1 MISGTEEEGSIRL
14 LLVEDDVDSGPVVE
28 DMLARKGVD
37 VALVSSGEQA
47 VEQLEQAKFDIV
59 VTDVRLG
66 QGMTGVELLEKIR
79 DQYDDLPVILIT
91 GFDSLNSA
99 IQAVRLGA
107 QDYILKPFDDIES
120 LLMPI
125 RKAVHTHRLVAQ
137 NRRLRKELEES
148 EARFRSVLDNAKDL
162 IFRVDLGTG
171 QFVYISPSCQDVLG
185 VPQKEIES
193 GGIAKLIEMMPGED
207 FEVLAKMDEQVLR
220 SVEVR
225 FRSPRHGLR
234 WLSISAS
241 FVRDEET
248 DQPVAVVGTARD
260 VTDVRR
266 MKEKEREYRLALAR
280 AERMKS
286 LAILAGGV
294 AHDLNNILMPIMTL
308 PEAILDDILNANVP
322 VPETLREDLAVIA
335 RSGERA
341 AAVARDLL
349 SLSRCQF
356 LERSPLPINQV
367 VDSVLLSGTILEAG
381 RGNPKVNIQRQL
393 SDDQLLVN
401 GSENHLYQAVLN
413 LLINAFEAMPEGGDL
428 VVSTGV
434 QTIEEP
440 VSGYERIDP
449 GEYVYLSVAD
459 TGHGISPEI
468 IDRVFEP
475 FHSHKKRTSHSGS
488 GLGLA
493 VVYGVVKGHEG
504 YIDVTSVVDE
514 GTEFRLYLPV
524 CLQPKPEPEEEV
536 QAVGGDETVLLVDD
550 EDIPREMTA
559 RMLRQLGYTVLI
571 ARHGQE
577 AVGMLR
583 MSSTGSKPPFDL
595 VLLDMVM
602 EEGFDGLDTYR
613 EMSGICPAQKCLLI
627 SGFSDG
633 DRVREAQRLGAG
645 GFLQKPFSVNQ
656 LARKVRVELD
666 TVR

>member
-1 MISGTEEEGSIRL
+1 
-14 LLVEDDVDSGPVVE
+14 
-28 DMLARKGVD
+28 
-37 VALVSSGEQA
+37 
-47 VEQLEQAKFDIV
+47 
-59 VTDVRLG
+59 
-66 QGMTGVELLEKIR
+66 MTGVELLEKIR

-356 LERSPLPINQV
+356 LERVPLLINKIV
-367 VDSVLLSGTILEAG
+367 ESVLTSGTVSELQKKHPAVRIES
-381 RGNPKVNIQRQL
+381 KL
-393 SDDQLLVN
+393 SPRDPLVD
-401 GSENHLYQAVLN
+401 GSETHLYQALLN
-413 LLINAFEAMPEGGDL
+413 LVINAFEAMPQGGTLRVGTEVHQVDEAL
-428 VVSTGV
+428 
-434 QTIEEP
+434 
-440 VSGYERIDP
+440 SGYERIEP
-449 GEYVYLSVAD
+449 GEYVRVTVSD

-475 FHSHKKRTSHSGS
+475 FHSHKRRSSQSGT
-488 GLGLA
+488 GLGLS
-493 VVYGVVKGHEG
+493 VVYGVVKGHE
-504 YIDVTSVVDE
+504 
-514 GTEFRLYLPV
+514 FRLYFEPCHQKQLP
-524 CLQPKPEPEEEV
+524 PEEEV
-536 QAVGGDETVLLVDD
+536 EAVGGTESVLLVDD
-550 EDIPREMTA
+550 EELPREMA
-559 RMLRQLGYTVLI
+559 SRMLRQLGYEVTT
-571 ARHGQE
+571 ARNGHE
-577 AVGMLR
+577 AIDILRDKTIVVGEP
-583 MSSTGSKPPFDL
+583 SFAL

-602 EEGFDGLDTYR
+602 EDGFDGLDTYR
-613 EMSGICPAQKCLLI
+613 AIAEFCPAQPCLLI

-656 LARKVRVELD
+656 LARKVRVEID
-666 TVR
+666 AGN